1 MCSMKDDERLRDER
15 KKAKKNKDK
24 YIGMSSDSMG
34 FRLMKIDFK
43 LIYSLIKSLDDIIC
57 FLFDTIFVP
66 DLDFTRIAYLLLLF
80 TLFLC

>member
-34 FRLMKIDFK
+34 FRLMKIGFK
-43 LIYSLIKSLDDIIC
+43 LIYSLIKSLC